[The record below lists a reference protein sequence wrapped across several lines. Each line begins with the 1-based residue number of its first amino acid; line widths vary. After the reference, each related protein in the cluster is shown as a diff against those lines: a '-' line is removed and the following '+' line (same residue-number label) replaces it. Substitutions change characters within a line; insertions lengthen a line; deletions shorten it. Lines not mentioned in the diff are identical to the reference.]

1 MTKDDREQAAWE
13 WYGVEIPQIAA
24 GLPKEGGQ
32 QEESILTTWPEAKSH
47 AAVLPDHANTYTT
60 GNEEMFE

>member
-1 MTKDDREQAAWE
+1 MTKDDREHATWE
-13 WYGVEIPQIAA
+13 RYGVEITQISA

-32 QEESILTTWPEAKSH
+32 QEESVLTTWPEAESH
-47 AAVLPDHANTYTT
+47 AAVLPDHKNAYTT